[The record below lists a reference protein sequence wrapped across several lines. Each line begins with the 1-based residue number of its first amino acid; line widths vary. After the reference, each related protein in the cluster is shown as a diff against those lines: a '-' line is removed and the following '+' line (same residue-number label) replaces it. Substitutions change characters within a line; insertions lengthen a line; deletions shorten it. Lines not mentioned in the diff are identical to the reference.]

1 MITRTAIEDITHDD
15 LVNLF
20 STALYGSNYLGVS
33 YGEKTPDCTEDDCL
47 EDIIA
52 KILLRGGAIKIIDLL
67 ADGNIMGE
75 LPHDEPCEDE
85 DEMYGSVAYYVTL
98 EDIRRGL
105 EKSANGTFNTRPE
118 LGKDYAQR
126 KERLAQHA
134 FSSFVK
140 EDAFW
145 DYVTA
150 DVLMQVILFN
160 KIVYG

>member
-52 KILLRGGAIKIIDLL
+52 KILLGGGTIKLIDLL
-67 ADGNIMGE
+67 ADGNVMGE
-75 LPHDEPCEDE
+75 LPHDEPCKDE

-98 EDIRRGL
+98 EDIRKGL

-118 LGKDYAQR
+118 VSEDFAKRNEMFAR
-126 KERLAQHA
+126 EA
-134 FSSFVK
+134 FSAYINESR
-140 EDAFW
+140 FW
-145 DYVTA
+145 DYTA
-150 DVLMQVILFN
+150 ADALMQVILYN
-160 KIVYG
+160 EIVYG